1 MTETM
6 PSHPQPL
13 QLLVGEG
20 KNAKYVK
27 GGMCYH
33 GLLTFVLPDIIL
45 MLTSAKWTAACTEL
59 FMGNQGV
66 QRFTA
71 ALCILCFSS

>member
-1 MTETM
+1 MELTTTVTV

-27 GGMCYH
+27 GGICYYS
-33 GLLTFVLPDIIL
+33 LLTFVLPFITFNAD
-45 MLTSAKWTAACTEL
+45 KC
-59 FMGNQGV
+59 
-66 QRFTA
+66 
-71 ALCILCFSS
+71 

>member
-6 PSHPQPL
+6 PTQPQPL

-27 GGMCYH
+27 GGICYRS
-33 GLLTFVLPDIIL
+33 LSDFR
-45 MLTSAKWTAACTEL
+45 SAFDQA
-59 FMGNQGV
+59 Q
-66 QRFTA
+66 
-71 ALCILCFSS
+71 S